1 MRWSVARA
9 ALSGLVAHS
18 CSGLTT
24 CVTLF
29 TNRRPIRHLT
39 NTTPFQ
45 LAKFSP
51 RTPSSTVLRVK
62 RTLKNVS
69 MANSKIYNSTVA
81 F

>member
-1 MRWSVARA
+1 MRWSVDRA
-9 ALSGLVAHS
+9 ARSGLVALS
-18 CSGLTT
+18 CSAPTM
-24 CVTLF
+24 CVILF

-45 LAKFSP
+45 LAKFLP
-51 RTPSSTVLRVK
+51 RTPSSTVLRAK

-69 MANSKIYNSTVA
+69 KANSKIYNSAVA